1 MKAADLFD
9 VRGLV
14 MLVTGAASGIGLAIA
29 EVMAENGAVVTLA
42 DRDAAALDAAVA
54 RFRAAGAEVHGAVA
68 DVTDRASL
76 DAAVADLLARHGR
89 LDVVFANAGIS
100 GGPGFLKTDG
110 SRDRDHAIEAL
121 PPDLWQRVLATNLT
135 GAFNTV
141 QAVVPAMRRQKG
153 GRIVFTSSISATKTE
168 LHVGT
173 AYVTSKAGLAQ
184 FIRQVALELAGDGIL
199 VNAIAP
205 GPVVTNIGGG
215 RLKEAA
221 ARAPFERLAPLH
233 RVARPEDIQ
242 GAALYFASPASRHVT
257 GAELLIDG
265 GATLGY
271 AD

>member
-1 MKAADLFD
+1 MKAAALFD

-14 MLVTGAASGIGLAIA
+14 TLVTGAASGIGLAIA
-29 EVMAENGAVVTLA
+29 EVMAENGAEVTLV
-42 DRDAAALDAAVA
+42 DRDQAALDAAVA
-54 RFRAAGAEVHGAVA
+54 RLGSAGGKVHGAVA

-76 DAAVADLLARHGR
+76 DRAVAAVLERHGR

-100 GGPGFLKTDG
+100 GGPGILKTDG
-110 SRDRDHAIEAL
+110 SRDPERAIEAQSA
-121 PPDLWQRVLATNLT
+121 DLWQRVIATNLT

-141 QAVVPAMRRQKG
+141 QAVAPAMRRQKS
-153 GRIVFTSSISATKTE
+153 GRIVFTSSVSATKTE

-173 AYVTSKAGLAQ
+173 AYVASKAGLAQ
-184 FIRQVALELAGDGIL
+184 FIRQVALELAADGIR

-215 RLKEAA
+215 RLKDAA

-233 RVARPEDIQ
+233 EVARPEDIQ

-265 GATLGY
+265 GATLGS